1 MIAAGVQISHP
12 PPSGVIMR
20 KNLKV
25 FRVKQG
31 LTQAEMA
38 ALLDYTGSLYSMVES
53 GKRTGTQYFWL
64 NLKAAFNLSENE
76 IENLRIDE

>member
-1 MIAAGVQISHP
+1 M
-12 PPSGVIMR
+12 
-20 KNLKV
+20 
-25 FRVKQG
+25 
-31 LTQAEMA
+31 TQAEMA
-38 ALLDYTGSLYSMVES
+38 ERLDYTGSLYSMVES

>member
-1 MIAAGVQISHP
+1 
-12 PPSGVIMR
+12 MR

-38 ALLDYTGSLYSMVES
+38 ARLDYTGSLYSMVES

-64 NLKAAFNLSENE
+64 NLKTAFNLSENE